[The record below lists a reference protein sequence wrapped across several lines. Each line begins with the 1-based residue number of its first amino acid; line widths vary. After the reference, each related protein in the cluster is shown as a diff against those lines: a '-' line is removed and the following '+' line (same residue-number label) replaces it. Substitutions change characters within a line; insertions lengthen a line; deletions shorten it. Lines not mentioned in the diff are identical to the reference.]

1 MIVSTS
7 FLKEGNYANYIK
19 ELNNS
24 NTDCIHYDVM
34 DGKFVDNTNLKSLKE
49 LEKYIG
55 LSKKK
60 IDIHLMVENP
70 EKYIKMLSLYNINN
84 ITIHKE
90 IKNYED
96 MIDLIKSYGIK
107 AGLAINPETSIE
119 SIYNI
124 LHKLDI
130 VLIMGVYPG
139 KSGQSFIENTAKKIE
154 DLKQVIKERNL
165 NTKIS
170 VDGGINEEVLPL
182 VKDADIIVS
191 ATYILND
198 LSNID
203 KIKSLKCN

>member
-7 FLKEGNYANYIK
+7 FLKEGNYTDYIN

-24 NTDCIHYDVM
+24 DTDMIHYDVM
-34 DGKFVDNTNLKSLKE
+34 DGKFVDNTNLKNLKE
-49 LEKYIG
+49 LEKYLK

-60 IDIHLMVENP
+60 IDIHLMVKDP
-70 EKYIKMLSLYNINN
+70 TKYIKMLSLYNINN

-107 AGLAINPETSIE
+107 AGLAINPGTDIE

-124 LHKLDI
+124 LHKLDL

-139 KSGQSFIENTAKKIE
+139 KSGQSFIENTAKKITN
-154 DLKQVIKERNL
+154 LKRIIKERNL

-170 VDGGINEEVLPL
+170 VDGGIKEDTLSF
-182 VKDADIIVS
+182 VKDADIVVS

-198 LSNID
+198 LSNIS
-203 KIKSLKCN
+203 KIKDM

>member
-1 MIVSTS
+1 MLVSTS
-7 FLKEGNYANYIK
+7 FLKEGNYADYIK

-24 NTDCIHYDVM
+24 NTDYIHYDVM
-34 DGKFVDNTNLKSLKE
+34 DGKFVDNTNLKILKD
-49 LEKYIG
+49 LEKYIN

-60 IDIHLMVENP
+60 IDIHLMVKDP
-70 EKYIKMLSLYNINN
+70 EKYIKMLALYNINN

-107 AGLAINPETSIE
+107 AGLAINPDTDID

-124 LHKLDI
+124 LHKLDL

-139 KSGQSFIENTAKKIE
+139 KSGQSFIEGTTKKIT
-154 DLKQVIKERNL
+154 DLKQLIKERDL
-165 NTKIS
+165 NVLVS
-170 VDGGINEEVLPL
+170 VDGGVIEDTLPL

-198 LSNID
+198 LNNID
-203 KIKSLKCN
+203 KIKQI